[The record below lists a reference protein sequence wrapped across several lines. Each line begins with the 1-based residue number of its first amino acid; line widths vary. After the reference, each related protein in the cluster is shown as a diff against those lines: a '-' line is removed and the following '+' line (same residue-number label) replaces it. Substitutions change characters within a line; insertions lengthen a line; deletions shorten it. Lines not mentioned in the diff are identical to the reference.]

1 MSMLDKFRAGA
12 RKAQLQATA
21 FMQEGGSRMQQESA
35 ALVRGFSLPGE
46 AEKAAKILESFL
58 GEQNNNNMNNR
69 YLDPLTSPT
78 NHNPIAN
85 PDHPESALNAIPK
98 AVLQSARGLAVFQVI
113 KAGFVFS
120 GKAGSGIVLARLPDG
135 SWSAPSCIGT
145 AGVGWGLQIGADIT
159 DFVIVLNSEEAVRA
173 FSMGGNV
180 TIGGIFQLRLGQ
192 SGREVPSKRAWLAL
206 HPCLATPR
214 VKVRLF
220 AGLSL
225 EGTILIERKDANR
238 DFYGSDVPAKD
249 ILSGRVPPP
258 EVAGKMYEVIE
269 AAEGLDESGLPSS
282 AYVPDATGAHQPVPQ
297 GGYTVGGQGQSTTVF
312 DADQH

>member
-12 RKAQLQATA
+12 RKAQIQATA

-46 AEKAAKILESFL
+46 AEKAARILESFL
-58 GEQNNNNMNNR
+58 
-69 YLDPLTSPT
+69 
-78 NHNPIAN
+78 AN

-98 AVLQSARGLAVFQVI
+98 AVLQHARGLAIFQVI

-180 TIGGIFQLRLGQ
+180 TIGGNISAAAGPIGTGAAVQASLASPAPMF
-192 SGREVPSKRAWLAL
+192 SYSKSKGLFAGLSL
-206 HPCLATPR
+206 EG
-214 VKVRLF
+214 LF

-238 DFYGSDVPAKD
+238 DFYGSDVPAND
-249 ILSGRVPPP
+249 ILNGRVPPP

-269 AAEGLDESGLPSS
+269 AAEGLDDSGLPSS
-282 AYVPDATGAHQPVPQ
+282 AYIPDATGAQQPVPQ
-297 GGYTVGGQGQSTTVF
+297 GGYTVGGKGQSTTVF